1 MSASSDPPPPRP
13 PLAVIPRTEPLL
25 PGTLIRR
32 YKRFLADVALDGPGG
47 TVTAHCVNTGAMEG
61 LIRPGTRVW
70 LSRAHNPA
78 RKLAF
83 TWELAEVRGRLHGVN
98 TALPNR
104 VVGHLLRDGL
114 LPWHRRPWDDVRA
127 EVPYGERSRVD
138 FRLTRDA
145 AHHYVEVKNCHLVYP
160 DMRAYFPDSVS
171 ERAASHLREL
181 AAVLATGATA
191 EVLFFVQVAD
201 ARAVRPSDVHDP
213 AFAAA
218 AREAHA
224 AGVAFSAVT
233 VAQSPDSITVL
244 RRIPVDLKPY
254 ATPRIARWREQTRA
268 EDRA

>member
-1 MSASSDPPPPRP
+1 MSASSDPPPH

-25 PGTLIRR
+25 PGILVRR
-32 YKRFLADVALDGPGG
+32 HKRFLADVVLDAAGDA
-47 TVTAHCVNTGAMEG
+47 VTAHCVNTGAMEG
-61 LIRPGTRVW
+61 LTRPGTRAW

-83 TWELAEVRGRLHGVN
+83 TWELAEVRGCLYGVN

-104 VVGHLLRDGL
+104 VVGHLLRNGL

-127 EVPYGERSRVD
+127 EVRYGERSRVD
-138 FRLTRDA
+138 FRMTRGT
-145 AHHYVEVKNCHLVYP
+145 AHHYLEVKNCHLVYP

-191 EVLFFVQVAD
+191 EVLFFVQVPD
-201 ARAVRPSDVHDP
+201 AKAVRPSDVHDP
-213 AFAAA
+213 AFATA
-218 AREAHA
+218 ARHAHA

-233 VAQSPDSITVL
+233 VAQTPEAITVL

-268 EDRA
+268 AEKG